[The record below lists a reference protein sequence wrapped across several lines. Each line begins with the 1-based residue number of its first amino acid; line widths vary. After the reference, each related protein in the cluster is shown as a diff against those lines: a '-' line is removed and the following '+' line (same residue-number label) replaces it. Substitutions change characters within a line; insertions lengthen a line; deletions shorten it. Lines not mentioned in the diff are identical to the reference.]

1 MVSRTCRGMIAM
13 QKVYGFSRVVV
24 WNLTCSL
31 MNSVRKVRAG
41 IDGKRR
47 RRMLYFLGNW
57 NFEDIRVIESR
68 VSLCSMMLFLPLL
81 HLLPKRVFLDGE
93 FLRFPPKL
101 STDPRPQLNIHQK
114 LLRHPVSWQAL
125 PRSPSISHL
134 RNATSAASAFLKVSP
149 GFFQRK

>member
-1 MVSRTCRGMIAM
+1 MNLGNAVQKPIDRGVLRVFELSAPSDSSAIQFLMRHVDGILKRCWMMVSRTCRGMIAM

-57 NFEDIRVIESR
+57 NFI
-68 VSLCSMMLFLPLL
+68 
-81 HLLPKRVFLDGE
+81 GWG
-93 FLRFPPKL
+93 
-101 STDPRPQLNIHQK
+101 N
-114 LLRHPVSWQAL
+114 
-125 PRSPSISHL
+125 
-134 RNATSAASAFLKVSP
+134 
-149 GFFQRK
+149 